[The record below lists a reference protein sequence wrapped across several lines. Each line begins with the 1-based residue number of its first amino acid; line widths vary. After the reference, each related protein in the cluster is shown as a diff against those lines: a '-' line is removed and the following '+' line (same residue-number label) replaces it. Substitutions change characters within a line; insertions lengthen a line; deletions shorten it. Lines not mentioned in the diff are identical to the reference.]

1 MNKRSLTIGILVT
14 VIWIAII
21 VFIYLFTG
29 LEHPKSLNEFGDFLA
44 GVFAPVAFFWL
55 ILGYMQQGKQLE
67 QNTKALEQ
75 QERALQLQIDEMR
88 EGIKQQV
95 VRKFCKHTR
104 CNRNVTLDN
113 FYASWLSKGL
123 NDRQ

>member
-55 ILGYMQQGKQLE
+55 RVYAAGQTIR
-67 QNTKALEQ
+67 TKYQ
-75 QERALQLQIDEMR
+75 SFRAT
-88 EGIKQQV
+88 
-95 VRKFCKHTR
+95 RKS
-104 CNRNVTLDN
+104 
-113 FYASWLSKGL
+113 ASTS
-123 NDRQ
+123 D

>member
-67 QNTKALEQ
+67 KIPKL
-75 QERALQLQIDEMR
+75 
-88 EGIKQQV
+88 
-95 VRKFCKHTR
+95 
-104 CNRNVTLDN
+104 
-113 FYASWLSKGL
+113 
-123 NDRQ
+123 